1 MQSYK
6 IIRDVVH
13 LDIVIEKKYFCIIDT
28 MEFQRLSRIKQLSC
42 EYMVFPTAT
51 HTRLSHS
58 LGTFYVMQS
67 LIEHVSV
74 LLSQLGYNVDEED
87 KELALCAALV
97 HDIGHGPFSHT
108 FEKIFD
114 YKSHEM
120 WTVDILSSAETQI
133 HKAIVEEFGEKFLH
147 RLVDIISKNYKSE
160 PGNEIFSIISML
172 VSSQVDADRMDYL
185 LRDSY
190 FTSVTNGN
198 YDFKRL
204 IRSLGVQ
211 KSETGMKLFI
221 DQKFLATLE
230 EYILARYYMHK
241 EVYQH
246 PIKRQMEGILKK
258 IFQRVFE
265 LKKENIE
272 FFCDS
277 TLCSLIG
284 DKRIGVKEYLK
295 LDDTIFLYHISIWQD
310 HEDPVLSFLCCGFLQ
325 RNKFKTFN
333 IQNNISK
340 CSKMS
345 KSLSDSSKDILGC
358 DTVKEIINSKLRMHY
373 IKEIE
378 DFSKEYFYFEDDMDL
393 KIYVNADENIW
404 IKRQDNT
411 LCDLT
416 DVSVI
421 INRASI
427 SDRSECIKRIYVN
440 TQLFKIIYG
449 IELDM

>member
-1 MQSYK
+1 MQDYK

-28 MEFQRLSRIKQLSC
+28 MEFQRLSRVKQLSC

-58 LGTFYVMQS
+58 LGTFYVMQN
-67 LIEHVSV
+67 LIDHVSV

-114 YKSHEM
+114 NKTHEM
-120 WTVDILSSAETQI
+120 WTVDILSSPDTQI
-133 HKAIVEEFGEKFLH
+133 HHAIIKEFGEKFLL
-147 RLVDIISKNYKSE
+147 RLIDIISKNYKSE
-160 PGNEIFSIISML
+160 PRNEIFSIISML
-172 VSSQVDADRMDYL
+172 MSSQVDADRMDYL

-211 KSETGMKLFI
+211 LTEDGMKLFI

-258 IFQRVFE
+258 IFQRVQE
-265 LKKENIE
+265 LKKSGRAI
-272 FFCDS
+272 FCDD
-277 TLCSLIG
+277 TLCSLLEERQI
-284 DKRIGVKEYLK
+284 DVKEYLR
-295 LDDTIFLYHISIWQD
+295 LDDTSFVYHISIWQD
-310 HEDPVLSFLCCGFLQ
+310 HEDPVLSFLCCSFLQ

-333 IQNNISK
+333 IHTDY
-340 CSKMS
+340 
-345 KSLSDSSKDILGC
+345 LSDKESIRGKNKMIFGEDKI
-358 DTVKEIINSKLRMHY
+358 KEIINSNLKANN
-373 IKEIE
+373 IDEID

-393 KIYVNADENIW
+393 KIYVNTDENIW

-411 LCDLT
+411 LSDLT
-416 DVSVI
+416 QVSVI
-421 INRASI
+421 INKANI
-427 SDRSECIKRIYVN
+427 SDRSECIRRIYLSS
-440 TQLFKIIYG
+440 QLFRIIYG
-449 IELDM
+449 IDLDL